1 MAYTDLSYKFKK
13 IGKNVEIGQNVFFR
27 YPHLVEIGDNV
38 IIDEFCYFTTSVSI
52 GSYVH
57 ISPHCSIIGG
67 SKSKFIMEDFTGLA
81 AGCRIVCSSDSY
93 LGDGL
98 TNPTIPMEFHA
109 SVKYSFVHM
118 KKHSLLGT
126 GCIVHP
132 GITLNEGSIAG
143 SGALILKDLREW
155 TINIGSPSR
164 EIKERPKE
172 IILNYEKQLWESLG
186 TKD

>member
-1 MAYTDLSYKFKK
+1 MPYTDIHYKFKK

-38 IIDEFCYFTTSVSI
+38 IIDEFCYFTTAVLI
-52 GSYVH
+52 GSYIH

-67 SKSKFIMEDFTGLA
+67 KNSIFTMEDFSGMA
-81 AGCRIVCSSDSY
+81 AGCRIVCSSDNY

-98 TNPTIPMEFHA
+98 TNPTIPREFHA
-109 SVKYSFVHM
+109 SVNYSFVHM

-132 GITLNEGSIAG
+132 GLTLNEGSIGG
-143 SGALILKDLREW
+143 SGSLITKDLKEW
-155 TINIGSPSR
+155 TVNVGSPARS
-164 EIKERPKE
+164 IKERPRE
-172 IILNYEKQLWESLG
+172 TILKYEQELW
-186 TKD
+186 KAYPKI